1 MIAEESAAEQQ
12 AAAAATEE
20 NVVLT
25 NSKRQKKTHFAWN
38 DKRNLF
44 FAKICH
50 QKNVHFSKSKNDMT
64 KEQKWN
70 AVLKSLKESE
80 EFEELELSWKS
91 LAERFRTEQEKVL
104 TKYGMTR
111 EDVNLSGL
119 PSRPPEYENILIDM
133 AVTSKADNDKAKR
146 KRGTILQKKIISTI
160 LKEACLL
167 RKAND
172 QLLHF

>member
-1 MIAEESAAEQQ
+1 MIAEESTAEQ
-12 AAAAATEE
+12 AATTTTEE
-20 NVVLT
+20 NVVSA

-44 FAKICH
+44 FVKICH
-50 QKNVHFSKSKNDMT
+50 QKNVHFCRRKNDMT

-70 AVLKSLKESE
+70 AVLKSLKDCE

-119 PSRPPEYENILIDM
+119 P
-133 AVTSKADNDKAKR
+133 
-146 KRGTILQKKIISTI
+146 
-160 LKEACLL
+160 
-167 RKAND
+167 
-172 QLLHF
+172 